1 MRTISNRLLILAA
14 AAAVPAAASAQE
26 PNAADCPSH
35 LETIA
40 PKLKDSGFAVSW
52 QREAPVGRFLRASH
66 VEAAGR
72 IDIEYRCGGQGLS
85 VLVVNHGLPSIPFH
99 VLLAAGPAA
108 KHRQTMPEWLRERH
122 EAVTR

>member
-14 AAAVPAAASAQE
+14 AAVPAAASAQA

-52 QREAPVGRFLRASH
+52 QREAPAARFLRASH

-108 KHRQTMPEWLRERH
+108 KHRQAMPEWLRERH

>member
-1 MRTISNRLLILAA
+1 MRTISNRLLIFAA

-26 PNAADCPSH
+26 PNAAGCPSH
-35 LETIA
+35 IETIA
-40 PKLKDSGFAVSW
+40 PKLRDSGFAVSW

-72 IDIEYRCGGQGLS
+72 IDIEYRCGGEGLS

-108 KHRQTMPEWLRERH
+108 KHSQAMPEWLRERH
-122 EAVTR
+122 EAVTH

>member
-14 AAAVPAAASAQE
+14 AAVPAAASAQA

-35 LETIA
+35 LERIA

-52 QREAPVGRFLRASH
+52 QREAPAARFLRASH

-108 KHRQTMPEWLRERH
+108 KHRQAMPEWLRERH

>member
-1 MRTISNRLLILAA
+1 MRTISNRLLILA

-40 PKLKDSGFAVSW
+40 PKLRDSGFAVSW
-52 QREAPVGRFLRASH
+52 QKEAPAGRFLRASH

-72 IDIEYRCGGQGLS
+72 IDIEYRCGDEGLS

-108 KHRQTMPEWLRERH
+108 KHSQAMPEWLRERH
-122 EAVTR
+122 EAVTH